1 MKREFTVILEG
12 KEYPVLVEGDTVTVN
27 GRPFS
32 VEVADDGAVLV
43 DGIAY
48 DVALEGE
55 SATVGGESYP
65 LQVSGL
71 AVTPAPPVGSGP
83 APSPVAVGGV
93 SDAEGTEGGG
103 AVLAIMPGK
112 IIRVM
117 VEPGQHVE
125 EGDPVC
131 VLEAMKMENELHAH
145 RSGVVRAVHVKMGD
159 DVEKDQVLIE
169 IE

>member
-1 MKREFTVILEG
+1 MKREFTLTLDNI
-12 KEYPVLVEGDTVTVN
+12 EYPIVADDGTITVN

-32 VEVADDGAVLV
+32 VEVTDDGTVLV

-55 SATVGGESYP
+55 TATVGGKSYTV
-65 LQVSGL
+65 QISGL
-71 AVTPAPPVGSGP
+71 AMTAAAPTPTPSGP
-83 APSPVAVGGV
+83 AAPAAVEAG
-93 SDAEGTEGGG
+93 AG

-112 IIRVM
+112 IVRVM
-117 VEPGQHVE
+117 VKPGQRVQ

-131 VLEAMKMENELHAH
+131 VLEAMKMENELHA
-145 RSGVVRAVHVKMGD
+145 RQSGTVRAVHVKPGD
-159 DVEKDQVLIE
+159 DVEKDQVLVE

>member
-1 MKREFTVILEG
+1 MKREFTLTLDNI
-12 KEYPVLVEGDTVTVN
+12 EYPVMVEGNTITVN
-27 GRPFS
+27 DRPFT
-32 VEVADDGAVLV
+32 VEITEDGTVLV

-48 DVALEGE
+48 DVTLEGE
-55 SATVGGESYP
+55 TAMVSGESYAV
-65 LQVSGL
+65 QVSGL
-71 AVTPAPPVGSGP
+71 AVTPMT
-83 APSPVAVGGV
+83 PSPVAPGP
-93 SDAEGTEGGG
+93 AAPPATEAGAG

-117 VEPGQHVE
+117 VKPGQKVE

-145 RSGVVRAVHVKMGD
+145 QSGTVQAVHVKPGD
-159 DVEKDQVLIE
+159 DVEKDQVLVE

>member
-1 MKREFTVILEG
+1 MMKREFALKLGNV
-12 KEYPVLVEGDTVTVN
+12 EYPVVVEGDTITVN
-27 GRPFS
+27 GRPFT
-32 VEVADDGAVLV
+32 VEFADDGMVLV

-55 SATVGGESYP
+55 TATVGGESYEI
-65 LQVSGL
+65 QVSGL
-71 AVTPAPPVGSGP
+71 AVTHL
-83 APSPVAVGGV
+83 APSPNPSGVVIAPRAVEAG
-93 SDAEGTEGGG
+93 AG

-112 IIRVM
+112 IVRVM
-117 VEPGQHVE
+117 VEPGQRVE

-131 VLEAMKMENELHAH
+131 VLEAMKMENELCA
-145 RSGVVRAVHVKMGD
+145 RQGGTVRAVHVGVGD

>member
-1 MKREFTVILEG
+1 MKREFTLTLDNI
-12 KEYPVLVEGDTVTVN
+12 EYPVMVEGDTITVN

-32 VEVADDGAVLV
+32 VEITDDGMVLV

-48 DVALEGE
+48 DVTLEGE
-55 SATVGGESYP
+55 TATVSGESYP
-65 LQVSGL
+65 VQVSGL
-71 AVTPAPPVGSGP
+71 AVTPVAPSRVVP
-83 APSPVAVGGV
+83 APAAAPVTEA
-93 SDAEGTEGGG
+93 GTG

-117 VEPGQHVE
+117 VELGQKVE

-145 RSGVVRAVHVKMGD
+145 QSGAVRSVHVKPGD
-159 DVEKDQVLIE
+159 DVEKDQVLVE

>member
-1 MKREFTVILEG
+1 MKREFTLTLEG
-12 KEYPVLVEGDTVTVN
+12 IEYPVLVEGDIITVN
-27 GRPFS
+27 GRPFN
-32 VEVADDGAVLV
+32 VEVSDDGVVLV

-48 DVALEGE
+48 DVTLEGE
-55 SATVGGESYP
+55 TAIVGGESYV

-71 AVTPAPPVGSGP
+71 TVTPVT
-83 APSPVAVGGV
+83 PSPVAPGLAAPPV
-93 SDAEGTEGGG
+93 AEAEAG

-112 IIRVM
+112 IIRVT
-117 VEPGQHVE
+117 VEPGQKVE

-145 RSGVVRAVHVKMGD
+145 QSGTVRVVHVKSGD
-159 DVEKDQVLIE
+159 DVEKGQVLVE

>member
-1 MKREFTVILEG
+1 MKREFTITLEG
-12 KEYPVLVEGDTVTVN
+12 IEYPVLVEGNTVTVN
-27 GRPFS
+27 GRPFT

-48 DVALEGE
+48 DATLEGE
-55 SATVGGESYP
+55 TATVGGQPYTV
-65 LQVSGL
+65 QVSGL
-71 AVTPAPPVGSGP
+71 AATPVVASLISAGP
-83 APSPVAVGGV
+83 AVDHA
-93 SDAEGTEGGG
+93 AKAGTG
-103 AVLAIMPGK
+103 AVLAVMPGK

-117 VEPGQHVE
+117 VEPGQKVE

-145 RSGVVRAVHVKMGD
+145 QNGAVRAVHVKPGD
-159 DVEKDQVLIE
+159 DVEKDQVLVE

>member
-1 MKREFTVILEG
+1 MKREFTLTLEG
-12 KEYPVLVEGDTVTVN
+12 IEYPVLVEDDTITVN
-27 GRPFS
+27 GRPFT
-32 VEVADDGAVLV
+32 VEVTDDGTVLV

-48 DVALEGE
+48 DVSLEGE
-55 SATVGGESYP
+55 MATVGGESYAV
-65 LQVSGL
+65 QVSGL
-71 AVTPAPPVGSGP
+71 AVTPTIPSSVAPGPPAPPVTE
-83 APSPVAVGGV
+83 
-93 SDAEGTEGGG
+93 AEAG

-117 VEPGQHVE
+117 VKPGQKVE

-145 RSGVVRAVHVKMGD
+145 QSGTVRAVRVMPGD
-159 DVEKDQVLIE
+159 DVEKDQVLVE